1 MPSAEAGWVVLS
13 SSALNCCP
21 NCRSITQRPLASTC
35 SPAVTEVVL
44 SGERYQVF
52 SPFDLHSQD
61 GETVLRVVVG
71 DTFDESVQRF
81 GHPHTISSEILG
93 NFHRLDV
100 KPQFQLLAVLRPAD
114 LEDGTALTEMK
125 MF

>member
-1 MPSAEAGWVVLS
+1 MGRLEFISLELLPKLS
-13 SSALNCCP
+13 VDH
-21 NCRSITQRPLASTC
+21 
-35 SPAVTEVVL
+35 PATTGL
-44 SGERYQVF
+44 DMFPRRYRGRISGERYQVL

-61 GETVLRVVVG
+61 GETILRVMVG
-71 DTFDESVQRF
+71 DAIDETIQRF

-93 NFHRLDV
+93 HVHRLDV
-100 KPQFQLLAVLRPAD
+100 KSQFQVLAVLHPAD